1 VQTSDGRIDFLL
13 RDLPDQNSAKLLV
26 ERISLENPAGYRNLV
41 SQPALLADVLTLA
54 SWSPLLATT
63 LEQNPEY
70 LAWLSR
76 ERADTRVRTFDGL
89 KESLARFALTNSSL
103 TTQVVLARF
112 RRRELLRTYL
122 HDIRRAHSLVETTE
136 ELSNLADAILHYA
149 LNLARQELD
158 NRYGSP
164 RTVDERGRIGAAEFC
179 IVALGKLGSLELN
192 YASDIDLI
200 FLYSD
205 EGTTSGLGTRGEV
218 TNREYFV
225 KLSETITKLVGQT
238 GGEGAAY
245 RVDLRLRPHGRD
257 GALACSLTEAARYYA
272 REAQDWERQTLIRSR
287 SSAGSPEL
295 FARFKEMVTPHVF
308 RPEISVTAAL
318 ASVRLA
324 KQKID
329 RQVER
334 KSGFNVKLGRGGIRE
349 IEFIAQALQLAYG
362 GKDDWLRVPHTLVSV
377 GRLADRS
384 FITEQERSELSDAYC
399 FLRTLEHRLQMEH
412 GLQTHTLPESI
423 QARALIARRMGFAGS
438 EPEMGL
444 AEAVRMHTSN
454 VRRTYERLFRNDQEA
469 LESSSGRDFRIQKAD
484 GRIVDKETALATA
497 VARVFRSHLGDP
509 IVDSNSLVEFLRN
522 AALGSLNRHRSL
534 VHAARIAESLE
545 KTDLQ
550 LSLSL
555 KHLSVLMLLCG
566 SSDFF
571 GEMIASNPTL
581 IGSLVVTPSQALR
594 RDHRAILRAAIEA
607 ESDFSAEI
615 SALRHRWAELIIEIG
630 MLDATGEITLLDA
643 NRLQTELAVASINV
657 AYLIARREIARR
669 LGPLKAGPRV
679 AFLGLGRL
687 GSGGVDYGSDLDL
700 LICYDSLAPSP
711 IPALTQDEA
720 YARLSELMIAA
731 LSSITREG
739 YLYRVDLRLRPH
751 GKNGPLVTSSEGFLE
766 YLRESSV
773 AWEWLAYVKLRAVG
787 GDIDLGKM
795 IETHARHRIHAN
807 ALKLD
812 VNELRAE
819 TKRVRDRLEK
829 EKGTRGRHSG
839 TDIKYGPG
847 GMLDV
852 YFAARYL
859 QLRDEITDEGED
871 RSTRA
876 TLERLREEGS
886 LGEVDFE
893 AISGG
898 YDLLRAVD
906 HQLRLIA
913 GRSTRLPKPDH
924 SVARDV
930 AVKLDFDSAGELQ
943 LAVARQMKAIR
954 ESYDR
959 ILE

>member
-1 VQTSDGRIDFLL
+1 VQPSDFLL
-13 RDLPDQNSAKLLV
+13 RDLPDQNGAKLFI
-26 ERISLENPAGYRNLV
+26 ERITNENPAGYRNLV
-41 SQPALLADVLTLA
+41 SQPALFSDVLTLA

-70 LAWLSR
+70 LSWLAR
-76 ERADTRVRTFDGL
+76 ERSDIRVRTFDDL

-122 HDIRRAHSLVETTE
+122 HDIRRAHTLVETTE

-158 NRYGSP
+158 NRFGSP
-164 RTVDERGRIGAAEFC
+164 RAIDERGRIGAAEFC

-192 YASDIDLI
+192 YASDIDLV
-200 FLYSD
+200 FLYSE

-225 KLSETITKLVGQT
+225 KLSETITRLVGQT

-257 GALACSLTEAARYYA
+257 GALACSLAEAARYYA
-272 REAQDWERQTLIRSR
+272 RDAQDWERQALIRSR
-287 SSAGSPEL
+287 SAAGSPEL
-295 FARFKEMVTPHVF
+295 FARFKELVTPHVF
-308 RPEISVTAAL
+308 RPEISVSAAL

-329 RQVER
+329 RQVE
-334 KSGFNVKLGRGGIRE
+334 KKAGFNVKLGRGGIRE

-362 GKDDWLRVPHTLVSV
+362 GKDDWLRVAHTLVSV

-384 FITEQERSELSDAYC
+384 FITEQERSELSEAYR

-412 GLQTHTLPESI
+412 GLQTHTIPESLA
-423 QARALIARRMGFAGS
+423 ARSLVARRMGFSGK
-438 EPEMGL
+438 EPEMEL
-444 AEAVRMHTSN
+444 AAAVRTHTSN
-454 VRRTYERLFRNDQEA
+454 VRRTYQRLFANEEQAPELPGSHEFKVQKSD
-469 LESSSGRDFRIQKAD
+469 DRIL
-484 GRIVDKETALATA
+484 DKETALAIA
-497 VARVFRSHLGDP
+497 VARVFRRHLSEPALDGK
-509 IVDSNSLVEFLRN
+509 SFVEFLRN
-522 AALGSLNRHRSL
+522 AALDSLNQQRSL

-550 LSLSL
+550 LSLSTE
-555 KHLSVLMLLCG
+555 HLSVLMRLCG
-566 SSDFF
+566 STDFF
-571 GEMIASNPTL
+571 GEMIASNPAL
-581 IGSLVVTPSQALR
+581 IESLVVTPTQVLR
-594 RDHRAILRAAIEA
+594 RDHRAIMRAAIDA
-607 ESDFSAEI
+607 ESNFSAELA
-615 SALRHRWAELIIEIG
+615 ALRHRWAELIIEIG
-630 MLDATGEITLLDA
+630 TLDATNRISLLDA

-669 LGPLKAGPRV
+669 LGRLKAGPRV

-700 LICYDSLAPSP
+700 LICYDSLVPSP
-711 IPALTQDEA
+711 VPALTQDEA

-795 IETHARHRIHAN
+795 IETHARHRIHAS
-807 ALKLD
+807 ALNLD
-812 VNELRAE
+812 ANELRAE

-839 TDIKYGPG
+839 TDIKYAPG

-852 YFAARYL
+852 YFAARFL
-859 QLRDEITDEGED
+859 QLRDEVPDEGTD

-886 LGEVDFE
+886 LNEDDFE
-893 AISGG
+893 IINSG
-898 YDLLRAVD
+898 YELLRSVD

-913 GRSTRLPKPDH
+913 GRSTRLPKADH
-924 SVARDV
+924 PVARDV
-930 AVKLDFDSAGELQ
+930 AVKLGYESADELHQ
-943 LAVARQMKAIR
+943 TLAHRMRAIR
-954 ESYDR
+954 ESYER
-959 ILE
+959 ILN